1 MKHAITIISWLQILG
16 MIGCMVLVGATLSA
30 ARAYRGRSGERYSP
44 LNHFI
49 SVPKALT
56 IAGIVF
62 ASTILWC
69 FSLGLSVLR
78 AL

>member
-1 MKHAITIISWLQILG
+1 LFFRSGLATIIL
-16 MIGCMVLVGATLSA
+16 
-30 ARAYRGRSGERYSP
+30 
-44 LNHFI
+44 I
-49 SVPKALT
+49 SIAIWVQPIQRVPKALT